1 MMMVVWWWWVVVVER
16 TSARGFAASATG
28 GGRCGGGKGHGLRGA
43 ALAADRAR
51 PEVDVGARGTPPV
64 VRPVV
69 YRELGE
75 VEGRVE
81 VALPTHLRE

>member
-1 MMMVVWWWWVVVVER
+1 VGER
-16 TSARGFAASATG
+16 TSARGLAASATG
-28 GGRCGGGKGHGLRGA
+28 GGRCGGKGHGLRGA

-69 YRELGE
+69 HRELGE

-81 VALPTHLRE
+81 VALPAHLRK